1 MKKVITI
8 CALFIGYALFAAFS
22 AYFTATSLS
31 LNLMRGTHFALIY
44 ILVLVVAIL
53 AGASLTM
60 FINQIRDPHNP
71 SKSKT
76 ILGLLGFLLFWG
88 FSFTT
93 NVHYFFV
100 DKQGF
105 VVLSRELTS
114 CKEYLL
120 LNTEAENRKIDDEC
134 RAMKQDVNSQM
145 ENQRNLF
152 DRELQ
157 NTIDGHLGFGDKCIQ
172 ILIATQQLLNQDSVL
187 YHDRNKYVI
196 WEEETDAGDRGIT
209 DRKKFPYLQKKY
221 GGRIVSET
229 NRKLNVIDRYYQ
241 NLKNNNTLFKEL
253 LVACDE
259 LKAVHLPSVQKDGSV
274 SAYYKYYE
282 YQSGKLTSQ
291 MPTDYLEGCR
301 VYKTIGKGD
310 KQEKKF
316 DGYAIYP
323 SNRMFETL
331 TVWKDILHGYLPD
344 YMTILQ
350 WILISLIID
359 IVSFVLFYL
368 FASKI

>member
-105 VVLSRELTS
+105 IVLNRELTS
-114 CKEYLL
+114 CKNYLVENTEL
-120 LNTEAENRKIDDEC
+120 NNKRIDDQCRDVLNTLDSDIYNLQINGFHKEIYNPQTGRFGFSHRCVEWLNNI
-134 RAMKQDVNSQM
+134 Q
-145 ENQRNLF
+145 QRLNF
-152 DRELQ
+152 DNETYL
-157 NTIDGHLGFGDKCIQ
+157 DG
-172 ILIATQQLLNQDSVL
+172 N
-187 YHDRNKYVI
+187 NYVI
-196 WEEETDAGDRGIT
+196 WDKDNDYVDTDTQIRAICN
-209 DRKKFPYLQKKY
+209 F
-221 GGRIVSET
+221 V
-229 NRKLNVIDRYYQ
+229 
-241 NLKNNNTLFKEL
+241 NN
-253 LVACDE
+253 
-259 LKAVHLPSVQKDGSV
+259 
-274 SAYYKYYE
+274 
-282 YQSGKLTSQ
+282 
-291 MPTDYLEGCR
+291 
-301 VYKTIGKGD
+301 
-310 KQEKKF
+310 
-316 DGYAIYP
+316 
-323 SNRMFETL
+323 
-331 TVWKDILHGYLPD
+331 
-344 YMTILQ
+344 
-350 WILISLIID
+350 
-359 IVSFVLFYL
+359 
-368 FASKI
+368 